1 LDKIEDIVLSQ
12 DEKIKRMAKIAEE
25 KIKDYYPVTDGEVY
39 IIATSKF
46 ILYLIYFFYYLIN
59 NYYYYN

>member
-1 LDKIEDIVLSQ
+1 LDKIEDNLLSQ
-12 DEKIKRMAKIAEE
+12 NEKIKRIAKIAEN

-46 ILYLIYFFYYLIN
+46 TLYLIYFFII
-59 NYYYYN
+59 